1 MKKATATCT
10 KPYGLVRKTA
20 RKKKKKTKERKEKLI
35 SPFSNQSHKSYYIH
49 LPPPFIGLVLLLLK
63 DSNGLAYS
71 SGSTK
76 VII

>member
-1 MKKATATCT
+1 MYQAIWACT
-10 KPYGLVRKTA
+10 KNCTQ
-20 RKKKKKTKERKEKLI
+20 KKKKKTKERKEKLI